1 MDYRLN
7 ETEIEGALDELE
19 RMRAAIERLPLAP
32 SYEDWFR
39 RRNWVRTI
47 HGTTHIEGNTL
58 NDEEVEEVLV
68 EGPGDNVSRRD
79 GLEIINSRAAT
90 KLADEIAAQSDL
102 PIDEA
107 TIREV
112 HRRFLADIADLHR
125 PGEYRRGE
133 NRVTDG
139 EGNLIFST
147 PASGDVPEL
156 MRRFG
161 IWLRDGCDSRRAP
174 IAAALAALELVAI
187 HPFYDGNGRTS
198 RLLAR
203 ILLRRSGY
211 EFRNIVS
218 LDAQLDLD
226 RPNYFKAIRKAAGR
240 TYKRGYDATPFVAYF
255 ISVLNQA
262 MRYTIDRIAVFER
275 VHAILRVEAAAG
287 RIPAPSVEPLAYT
300 WVNRAIRPSRYRE
313 LTRRTPQLTTYDLGR
328 LAAAGYLEPMGAT
341 KRRKYLIGP
350 ALEGL
355 GNVDRAQPAIQV
367 MTERDIFE

>member
-1 MDYRLN
+1 MDYGLN
-7 ETEIEGALDELE
+7 ETAIEAKLAEMEDL
-19 RMRAAIERLPLAP
+19 RAAIAGLPLGP

-39 RRNWVRTI
+39 RRSWVRTI

-79 GLEIINSRAAT
+79 GLEIINTRTAA
-90 KLADEIAAQSDL
+90 KLADEIAAQTDL

-107 TIREV
+107 SIREV
-112 HRRFLADIADLHR
+112 HRCVLADIAELHR
-125 PGEYRRGE
+125 PGQYRRRE

-139 EGNLIFST
+139 EGNLIFSA
-147 PASGDVPEL
+147 PVSGDVPEL
-156 MRRFG
+156 MRWFG
-161 IWLRDGCDSRRAP
+161 VWLRDGCDGRRAP
-174 IAAALAALELVAI
+174 IAAALAHLELVAI

-203 ILLRRSGY
+203 MLLRRSGY
-211 EFRNIVS
+211 DFRNIVS

-226 RPNYFKAIRKAAGR
+226 RPNYFKAIREAVGR

-255 ISVLNQA
+255 ISALNEA
-262 MRYTIDRIAVFER
+262 MRYTIDRIAGFER
-275 VHAILRVEAAAG
+275 VHAILRDEAAAG

-313 LTRRTPQLTTYDLGR
+313 LTQRTAQLTTYDLGR
-328 LAAAGYLEPMGAT
+328 LAAAGYLEPTGAT

-350 ALEGL
+350 ALENL
-355 GNVDRAQPAIQV
+355 GTSARAQPVIKVA
-367 MTERDIFE
+367 TERDLFD